1 MVKGT
6 LFVKSIR
13 DMRKSLVQFVS
24 IFLMSMIAVSIVT
37 GLDSIWKTME
47 VRSEVMYRDTN
58 LSDLWVMASNP
69 SDRDLWK
76 TERIKGVK
84 AAERRLVMN
93 CDADL
98 PDTPTLR
105 LYAMESGYDIDKP
118 YEMEGKSLTKRGA
131 VLDRSF
137 AQANGL
143 HTGDKIRIK
152 VNDMWLEYTIEELAL
167 NSEHIFSIKDS
178 SSLIPDAKS
187 YGFIM
192 VNMDTVTKAYE
203 GNEVYNQIVLRMAG
217 DGEESVIREQ
227 LESIF
232 GDRLI
237 GVMNHKDHISIENTQ
252 ARMVLFKTLS
262 TVFPV
267 IFFLVTALITLSTMV
282 RLVEDQRNQIGIL
295 KASGYSKRVI
305 MWHYTSYGIYVGV
318 LGALMGVIVGPNVI
332 GRILIR
338 NLKAL
343 YVFPGYSL
351 ELNTI
356 NIILS
361 TLLIVVSTGG
371 IACYS
376 SLKLLGEVPAELLR
390 TKPPKKGDHI
400 LLERFTGIWD
410 SMKFSTRL
418 VARNISKNK
427 ARMFMSIL
435 GVMGCSGLIIGALS
449 LKTMIGGIS
458 EETFGEVYTYDQRLS
473 LDKSVSHRFVKNLHL
488 DGDYQDMQETNI
500 QMTTESGYRKM
511 VKLTLLPEESP
522 LVHLKDGNGNPVELP
537 EEGMVI
543 TRKLADILDV
553 KVGDTLNVKVPDESS
568 RPVKIRAVAVLA
580 TGQGIYMNNDYWERL
595 GGNYEPSALLVKW
608 NHAPD
613 QAVLNSSKII
623 RVIEKDQQKKDLQS
637 NTRIVDIAAIML
649 ITAGSSLAFVVIYN
663 MSILNFFERVRDL
676 ATLKVLGFYEREIR
690 YLVLFENF
698 LSTAAGILLG
708 IPIGRM
714 ITSIFVAGFGDD
726 FDLNGNLNIR
736 NILLS
741 AALTLLFMIGVN
753 LVVSKKMRQID
764 MLESLK
770 SVE

>member
-13 DMRKSLVQFVS
+13 DMRKSLVQFTS

-47 VRSEVMYRDTN
+47 VRSETMYQNTN
-58 LSDLWVMASNP
+58 LSDLWVTASNP

-76 TERIKGVK
+76 AERIKGVE

-93 CDADL
+93 GDADL
-98 PDTPTLR
+98 PGAPTLR
-105 LYAMESGYDIDKP
+105 LYAMESGYEIDKP

-137 AQANGL
+137 ARANGL
-143 HTGDKIRIK
+143 HIGDKIRIK
-152 VNDMWLEYTIEELAL
+152 INDVWLEYTIEVLAL

-178 SSLIPDAKS
+178 ASLFPNAKS

-192 VNMDTVTKAYE
+192 VNMDTAAKAYG

-217 DGEESVIREQ
+217 DGEERVIREQ
-227 LESIF
+227 LENIF

-237 GVMNHKDHISIENTQ
+237 SITNHKDHISIESTQ
-252 ARMVLFKTLS
+252 ARMVLFKTFS
-262 TVFPV
+262 TIFPL

-295 KASGYSKRVI
+295 KAFGYSKGVI

-318 LGALMGVIVGPNVI
+318 LGALMGIAAGPNVI
-332 GRILIR
+332 GRILMR
-338 NLKAL
+338 NLKVL
-343 YVFPGYSL
+343 YVFPAYSL
-351 ELNTI
+351 ELNTP

-361 TLLIVVSTGG
+361 TLLIVISTGG
-371 IACYS
+371 ISCYS
-376 SLKLLGEVPAELLR
+376 SLKLLGEAPAELLR
-390 TKPPKKGDHI
+390 TKPPKKGNNI
-400 LLERFTGIWD
+400 LLERFTGVWN
-410 SMKFSTRL
+410 SLKFSTRL

-449 LKTMIGGIS
+449 LKTMLSGIS

-473 LDKSVSHRFVKNLHL
+473 LDKNVSHRFVKNLHM

-500 QMTTESGYRKM
+500 QVTTESGYRKM
-511 VKLTLLPEESP
+511 VKLAIWPEESP
-522 LVHLKDGNGNPVELP
+522 LVHLKDGKGNPVALP

-543 TRKLADILDV
+543 TRKLADLLDV
-553 KVGDTLNVKVPDESS
+553 KAGDTLKVKMPDESS
-568 RPVKIRAVAVLA
+568 RPVKIRTVAVLS

-595 GGNYEPSALLVKW
+595 GGSYEPTALLVKW

-613 QAVLNSSKII
+613 QEVLNSS
-623 RVIEKDQQKKDLQS
+623 RVTQVIERDQQERDLKS
-637 NTRIVDIAAIML
+637 NTKMVNVAAIML
-649 ITAGSSLAFVVIYN
+649 IAAGSSLAFVVIYN
-663 MSILNFFERVRDL
+663 MSILNFFERIRDL
-676 ATLKVLGFYEREIR
+676 STLKVLGFYEREIR

-708 IPIGRM
+708 IPIGKL
-714 ITSIFVAGFGDD
+714 IVLIFVAGFGDD
-726 FDLNGNLNIR
+726 FDLNGNLSIW
-736 NILLS
+736 NILIS
-741 AALTLLFMIGVN
+741 AALTLLFMAGVN
-753 LVVSKKMRQID
+753 LMVSKKMRQID
-764 MLESLK
+764 MLEALK

>member
-13 DMRKSLVQFVS
+13 DMRKSLVQFIS

-47 VRSEVMYRDTN
+47 VRSETMYRDTN
-58 LSDLWVMASNP
+58 LSDLWVMVPNP

-76 TERIKGVK
+76 VKRIKGVE

-105 LYAMESGYDIDKP
+105 LYAMESRYDIDQP
-118 YEMEGKSLTKRGA
+118 YKVEGKPLTKRGA

-137 AQANGL
+137 AEANGL
-143 HTGDKIRIK
+143 RVGDKIRIK

-167 NSEHIFSIKDS
+167 NSEHIFSVKDS
-178 SSLIPDAKS
+178 SSMIPDAKS

-192 VNMDTVTKAYE
+192 VNMDTVRKAYG
-203 GNEVYNQIVLRMAG
+203 GNSVYNQIALRMAG
-217 DGEESVIREQ
+217 DGEERVIREQ
-227 LESIF
+227 LENIF
-232 GDRLI
+232 GYRLM
-237 GVMNHKDHISIENTQ
+237 GVMNHKDHISVESIQ

-262 TVFPV
+262 TVFP
-267 IFFLVTALITLSTMV
+267 IMFFLVTALITLSTMV

-295 KASGYSKRVI
+295 KATGYSKRAI
-305 MWHYTSYGIYVGV
+305 MWHYTSYGIYVGM
-318 LGALMGVIVGPNVI
+318 LGALMGVVAGPNVI

-338 NLKAL
+338 NIKVL
-343 YVFPGYSL
+343 YTLPGYNL

-361 TLLIVVSTGG
+361 ILLIVVSTGG
-371 IACYS
+371 ISCYS
-376 SLKLLGEVPAELLR
+376 SLKLLGEAPAELLR
-390 TKPPKKGDHI
+390 TKPPKKGNHI
-400 LLERFTGIWD
+400 LLERFTGIWS
-410 SMKFSTRL
+410 SMKFSGRL
-418 VARNISKNK
+418 IARNTSKNK
-427 ARMFMSIL
+427 ARMLMSIL

-458 EETFGEVYTYDQRLS
+458 EETFGEIYTYDQRLS

-488 DGDYQDMQETNI
+488 DGDYQDMQETSI
-500 QMTTESGYRKM
+500 QITTESEYRSM
-511 VKLTLLPEESP
+511 VKLTLLPEENP
-522 LVHLKDGNGNPVELP
+522 LVHLKDEKGNPVFIP
-537 EEGMVI
+537 NEGMVI
-543 TRKLADILDV
+543 TRKLADILNV
-553 KVGDTLNVKVPDESS
+553 EEGDTLEVKVPDESS
-568 RPVKIRAVAVLA
+568 RPVKIRAVATMV
-580 TGQGIYMNNDYWERL
+580 TGQGIYINNDYWESL
-595 GGNYEPSALLVKW
+595 GGSYEPTALLVKW
-608 NHAPD
+608 NQAPD
-613 QAVLNSSKII
+613 QAILSSS
-623 RVIEKDQQKKDLQS
+623 RVIQVTEKDQQERDLKS
-637 NTRIVDIAAIML
+637 NTKIVDIAAIML
-649 ITAGSSLAFVVIYN
+649 IAAGSSLAFVVIYN

-708 IPIGRM
+708 IPTGKM
-714 ITSIFVAGFGDD
+714 IVLIFVSGFGDD
-726 FDLNGNLNIR
+726 FDLNGSLNIW

-753 LVVSKKMRQID
+753 LIVSKKMRQID
-764 MLESLK
+764 MLEALK